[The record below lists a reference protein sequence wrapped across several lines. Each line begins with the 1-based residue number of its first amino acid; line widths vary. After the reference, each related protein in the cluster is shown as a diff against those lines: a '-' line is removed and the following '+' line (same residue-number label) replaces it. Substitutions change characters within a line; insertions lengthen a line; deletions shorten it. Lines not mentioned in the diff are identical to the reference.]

1 MSRGRRRSFNGPR
14 YVRVTVDIHDVAVV
28 GHFFERHLR
37 DEGHCPADLVAQ
49 FRPALNRHSRSADI
63 AVPRVELGQ
72 RVLNIDLV
80 LVSEA
85 VRSGFANR
93 SGRRVVRVQERDEA
107 EAMRLAPAIPTNN
120 SESVSIAFFHGI
132 AVDFCAEVCALT

>member
-1 MSRGRRRSFNGPR
+1 
-14 YVRVTVDIHDVAVV
+14 
-28 GHFFERHLR
+28 
-37 DEGHCPADLVAQ
+37 
-49 FRPALNRHSRSADI
+49 
-63 AVPRVELGQ
+63 
-72 RVLNIDLV
+72 VLNIDLV

-120 SESVSIAFFHGI
+120 SESVSIAFFSRYRCGLLCRGVRAYLRLGSTPTPSGEPRHSSLLAFSRNEDSFLGFRSYKI
-132 AVDFCAEVCALT
+132 VAGQTCRRESFSYQLSARLSETR